1 MAQNEWSALG
11 WKDPFWEIVR
21 YYFSL
26 RGKEQSEFRTS
37 LKSSPPL
44 DKASDWKQV
53 LTLSPTISGQL
64 ENYLA
69 FREKQLSSALGKLR
83 TETEAQAFCKEND
96 IVWKITAT
104 QSKDH
109 HQSSKALI
117 AAVTGI
123 ASKVCASS
131 MTTLEPNPQRR
142 CVWAI
147 ENHLHVTARNLDGAI
162 PGLKNPSVVWEI
174 KEYWG
179 KTSGG
184 SKMSDA
190 VYECNLVGR
199 EIREFELRA
208 KTKIK
213 HYVFVDG
220 REQWLTRKSD
230 LGRFIDLESQGFID
244 RLFVGREV
252 ETDWESEL
260 TRVLKCFAPE
270 ANQ

>member
-1 MAQNEWSALG
+1 
-11 WKDPFWEIVR
+11 
-21 YYFSL
+21 
-26 RGKEQSEFRTS
+26 
-37 LKSSPPL
+37 
-44 DKASDWKQV
+44 
-53 LTLSPTISGQL
+53 
-64 ENYLA
+64 
-69 FREKQLSSALGKLR
+69 
-83 TETEAQAFCKEND
+83 
-96 IVWKITAT
+96 
-104 QSKDH
+104 
-109 HQSSKALI
+109 
-117 AAVTGI
+117 
-123 ASKVCASS
+123 
-131 MTTLEPNPQRR
+131 
-142 CVWAI
+142 
-147 ENHLHVTARNLDGAI
+147 
-162 PGLKNPSVVWEI
+162 
-174 KEYWG
+174 
-179 KTSGG
+179 
-184 SKMSDA
+184 MSDA